1 MTKFK
6 PQLQPVVKYIVVYK
20 GKYLASIR
28 YFTANQAHAKMYD
41 TFNGARAGI
50 TQAVKASCIR
60 GKQTLLLDNFQIY
73 ECEFTP
79 CIVKECLPAKPD
91 KLEASTIASASLR
104 GIEVK

>member
-1 MTKFK
+1 MTKFE
-6 PQLQPVVKYIVVYK
+6 PQLQPVVRYIVVYE

-41 TFNGARAGI
+41 TFNSARAGI
-50 TQAVKASCIR
+50 TQAVKASRFR
-60 GKQTLLLDNFQIY
+60 GGQTLLLDNFQIY

-91 KLEASTIASASLR
+91 KLEASTVATATLR
-104 GIEVK
+104 GIELK